1 MMLTCLIAPLAL
13 TAASAHAGSEPAV
26 MPTQSAPA
34 HYGWVNLFDGKT
46 LNGWSEKGGP
56 YDGDADWTVEDGV
69 IVGREAEGARG
80 GLLYT
85 DELFGD
91 FEFDCDVKVNAPF
104 DSGIFVRMLPKKRGA
119 QFTLDD
125 RPGGEILGIYSNGW
139 LFHESGG
146 DAAWRSGEW
155 CNVRVRC
162 VGHPMH
168 LTGWID
174 GKLVVDYQVPEG
186 MDQAFTE
193 TGRIGIQ
200 VHGGMNDPEDAAV
213 RFKNLRARR
222 LPPTSG
228 AYFTES
234 ADGLLSLTAVGEAN
248 GWSPLFNGV
257 NLDGWV
263 PAGTKGGPVD
273 AAAFEAAGYRAK
285 DGVIEAL
292 LAGSAGAIRTQRT
305 NYRNFVYQMDFKL
318 TKLANSGVYLRS
330 VDDGS
335 NATFNGH
342 EVQILDDFN
351 WESASGTKLAP
362 YQFTGGLYGAVAPSK
377 SALRPIG
384 EWNRYVI
391 TCVGSRMNCA
401 LNGTLLWDV
410 DTADVTPKQ
419 GPPFAERAKS
429 GFIGMQRHG
438 TAAKSD
444 SEVGAAFRNLFIR
457 ELPDMGPSTR

>member
-1 MMLTCLIAPLAL
+1 MLLHSLMAPLLLGAGSS
-13 TAASAHAGSEPAV
+13 AASPVLPSSVLPA
-26 MPTQSAPA
+26 QKGH

-46 LNGWSEKGGP
+46 LDGWSEKGGP

-69 IVGREAEGARG
+69 IVGREAEGAKG

-91 FEFDCDVKVNAPF
+91 FELECDVKVNAPF
-104 DSGIFVRMLPKKRGA
+104 DSGVFVRMLPGKRGA
-119 QFTLDD
+119 QFTIDD

-155 CNVRVRC
+155 CHVRVRC

-174 GKLVVDYQVPEG
+174 GKLVVDYSVPAG
-186 MDQAFTE
+186 MDEKFTSE
-193 TGRIGIQ
+193 GRIGIQ

-222 LPPTSG
+222 LPAASSMFFEE
-228 AYFTES
+228 AE
-234 ADGLLSLTAVGEAN
+234 DGLLSLTAVGEAN
-248 GWSPLFNGV
+248 GWQPLFNGV

-263 PAGTKGGPVD
+263 PTGATGPVS
-273 AAAFEAAGYRAK
+273 AEAFEAAGYRAK
-285 DGVIEAL
+285 DGKIEAL

-305 NYRNFVYQMDFKL
+305 DFRNFTMRMDFQL
-318 TKLANSGVYLRS
+318 TKLANSGVFLRS

-335 NATFNGH
+335 NASYNGC

-351 WESASGTKLAP
+351 WEAASNSKLAP

-377 SALRPIG
+377 NVLRPIG
-384 EWNRYVI
+384 EWNTYLI
-391 TCVGSRMNCA
+391 TCVGTRMNCA

-410 DTADVTPKQ
+410 DTVDLEPKS
-419 GPPFAERAKS
+419 GPLFAERAAA

-438 TAAKSD
+438 TAAESE

-457 ELPDMGPSTR
+457 ELPEMGPSSR